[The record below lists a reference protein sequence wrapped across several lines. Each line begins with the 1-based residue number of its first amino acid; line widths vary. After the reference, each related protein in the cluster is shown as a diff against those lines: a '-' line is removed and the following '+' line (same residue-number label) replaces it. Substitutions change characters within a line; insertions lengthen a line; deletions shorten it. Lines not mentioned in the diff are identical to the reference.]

1 MPFILSSKNIFEYLL
16 QLGLCNE
23 DTSNSAEI
31 EVKPAKNFNLL
42 VKCGSDRSLLVKQE
56 RLGAGGKTANEFL
69 NEWQFHQLLR
79 HFQKLNSMTSFVSE
93 VVNFDQEN
101 SIIIYN
107 YLLDY
112 TDLDTFYRQEQS
124 FPIEIAR
131 TLGTTL
137 ATLHRHTFNIQEYH
151 DFISHTAEDISR
163 PQFSHAVSAEL
174 LNRIEPEIFGL
185 VPTNCLKFFVLY
197 QRYDSLSIAVQ
208 ELVSHAQL
216 CCLTHNDLKLNNILL
231 HHEWERSQTAV
242 SQLATGDLRLI
253 DWERSA
259 WGDPAFD
266 LGTLIASYLQIW
278 LNSLVVD
285 PSISLEASLRIAGT
299 PLDKLQPSLIAM
311 IRAYLNH
318 FPITLEHYPDFLTRT
333 IQYAGLAL
341 IQQIVGTIQ
350 HQKYFGNSS
359 ICLLQVAKSLLC
371 RPETSFSSIFG
382 ITEAEL
388 KNSAYAI
395 V

>member
-1 MPFILSSKNIFEYLL
+1 
-16 QLGLCNE
+16 
-23 DTSNSAEI
+23 
-31 EVKPAKNFNLL
+31 
-42 VKCGSDRSLLVKQE
+42 
-56 RLGAGGKTANEFL
+56 
-69 NEWQFHQLLR
+69 
-79 HFQKLNSMTSFVSE
+79 
-93 VVNFDQEN
+93 
-101 SIIIYN
+101 
-107 YLLDY
+107 
-112 TDLDTFYRQEQS
+112 
-124 FPIEIAR
+124 
-131 TLGTTL
+131 
-137 ATLHRHTFNIQEYH
+137 
-151 DFISHTAEDISR
+151 
-163 PQFSHAVSAEL
+163 
-174 LNRIEPEIFGL
+174 
-185 VPTNCLKFFVLY
+185 
-197 QRYDSLSIAVQ
+197 
-208 ELVSHAQL
+208 
-216 CCLTHNDLKLNNILL
+216 LL
-231 HHEWERSQTAV
+231 HHEWERSQTAA
-242 SQLATGDLRLI
+242 SQLATGYLRLI
-253 DWERSA
+253 DWERST

-299 PLDKLQPSLIAM
+299 PLEKLQPSLIAL

-318 FPITLEHYPDFLTRT
+318 FPITLEHYPDFLKRT